1 MKKPIVSYD
10 ELPEDDFDLYDV
22 DLFLLN
28 KVGESNGYDTRM
40 AHLSAV
46 AVDGVPMQL
55 VPLLAWSGLGATQDM
70 AKVFE
75 WMLREF
81 LLGNLRGASR
91 VGKSR
96 ISPLKDHRRGS
107 SAAARS
113 IGKTEYIEVPK
124 GAFYAAR
131 VCSDA
136 DLLDT
141 VLNML
146 ERMQTTAGQ
155 QPMGRFGE
163 TVGNVRAD
171 AGVCIA
177 HNHMSIVIL

>member
-1 MKKPIVSYD
+1 
-10 ELPEDDFDLYDV
+10 
-22 DLFLLN
+22 
-28 KVGESNGYDTRM
+28 
-40 AHLSAV
+40 
-46 AVDGVPMQL
+46 MQL

-136 DLLDT
+136 DLLGT

-155 QPMGRFGE
+155 QPMGRCGE

-177 HNHMSIVIL
+177 HNHISIVML

>member
-1 MKKPIVSYD
+1 MVACLGLTAARQPTMPLDITHAGSQVYLNAYIPLSPSPVQKPIVSYD
-10 ELPEDDFDLYDV
+10 ELPEDLLYGV
-22 DLFLLN
+22 DLFL

-40 AHLSAV
+40 ADLSAV

-55 VPLLAWSGLGATQDM
+55 VPLLAWSGNGATQDM

-81 LLGNLRGASR
+81 LLANLRGARR
-91 VGKSR
+91 VDKSR
-96 ISPLKDHRRGS
+96 ISNLHARGQNVG
-107 SAAARS
+107 R
-113 IGKTEYIEVPK
+113 TEYIFVPQ
-124 GAFYAAR
+124 GAFYHAR

-146 ERMQTTAGQ
+146 ERM
-155 QPMGRFGE
+155 
-163 TVGNVRAD
+163 
-171 AGVCIA
+171 
-177 HNHMSIVIL
+177 